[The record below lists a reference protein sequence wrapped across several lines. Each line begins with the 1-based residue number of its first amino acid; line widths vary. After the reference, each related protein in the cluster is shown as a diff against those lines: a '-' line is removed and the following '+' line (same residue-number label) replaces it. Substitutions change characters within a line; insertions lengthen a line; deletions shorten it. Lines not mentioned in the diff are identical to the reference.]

1 MTDADEFT
9 KIPYDKLSKEALQ
22 GIIEEFINREGTDY
36 GLIEAS
42 FTDKCDQVLAQIKRG
57 DVLVVFVFDHG
68 SQSVGVMHKDQL
80 I

>member
-1 MTDADEFT
+1 MTDADEYT
-9 KIPYDKLSKEALQ
+9 RIPYDKLSKEALQ
-22 GIIEEFINREGTDY
+22 GVIEEFINREGTDY

-42 FTDKCDQVLAQIKRG
+42 FSEKCDQVLAQIKQG
-57 DVLVVFVFDHG
+57 DVLVVFDHG

>member
-57 DVLVVFVFDHG
+57 DVLVVFDHG

>member
-1 MTDADEFT
+1 MSDAEEYT

-22 GIIEEFINREGTDY
+22 GVVEEFINREGTDY

-42 FTDKCDQVLAQIKRG
+42 FSEKCDQVLAQIKQG
-57 DVLVVFVFDHG
+57 DVLVVFDHG